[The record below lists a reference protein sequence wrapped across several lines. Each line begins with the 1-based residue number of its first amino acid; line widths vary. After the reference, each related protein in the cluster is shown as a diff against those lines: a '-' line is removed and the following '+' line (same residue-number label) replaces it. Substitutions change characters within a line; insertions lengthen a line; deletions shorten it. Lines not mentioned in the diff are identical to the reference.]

1 MMKRMILFAFATICC
16 YVHTS
21 AQWLEWQDI
30 TETNLTLTSVAN
42 TDGEEKDLEAADLNN
57 DGYVDVIS
65 VRKEPFSDSTEPPK
79 QDVLLMNVNGQL
91 IDQTSLY
98 APGFINTP
106 THARDV
112 YIGDLDGDGWKDV
125 VFANTFNQVP
135 LYYRNQGNDNNGNW
149 LGLVDETTARFP
161 ATLDDVPLICAV
173 KAADLT
179 GDGDLDLYFCNYKQN
194 NGTAKDF
201 LFIND
206 GNGFFTAQGE
216 SRLGELRNSAF
227 GTEVELKDID
237 NDGDNDVIKVST
249 LFNVAPWNNR
259 GVLVLYNNG
268 NGTFTNWQ
276 NITEPFT
283 NSPYMI
289 EVEDFNGDG
298 QLDLF
303 VVDDG
308 TDFSLISNTITPN
321 SNITFTQNLA
331 GAGGF
336 GGNVHTADFDL
347 DGDLDVAVADVDVD
361 IPPCLSARE
370 YVFLEN
376 NNGVFSDPYLNVPSV
391 WGKNTYDFAI
401 LDLNNDGL
409 QDVIQGNCEGYT
421 LLLSDNCD
429 IAPANADF
437 DLDGISDACDPCPT
451 NPDINC
457 TPNPNYPIV
466 DPNLSLPR
474 QWNEMLLES
483 IRLDLARP
491 TSHARNLFHTSI
503 AMWDAWS
510 VYNDQGCTYLLGE
523 SIDGFNCPFDGFTP
537 PTGSDAELEET
548 ISYAMYRIL
557 THRFGLS
564 NNGFLLKQA
573 YDNHMQVL
581 GYDINIT
588 TTDYASGNP
597 AALGNY
603 IGQCV
608 IDFGLQ
614 DNSNEQNDFANNF
627 YEPVNPPMV
636 VDNSGNPLMTDPNS
650 WQPLTLEI
658 FIDQSG
664 NVIPGATPD
673 FLSPEWGQV
682 TPYALSAADRTIN
695 QRDGFSYWV
704 YHDEGAPPTME
715 ADGSGQTDDY
725 QWGFQTVAMW
735 SSHLDPTDG
744 VMWDI
749 SPNSLG
755 NPAAYPTNIAGYP
768 NFYNQQNGG
777 TSDNGHNI
785 NPSTGQPYSSNIV
798 PRGDYARVLAEF
810 WADGPD
816 SETPPGH
823 WFTILNENV
832 ADHPSFQKRF
842 EGTGPILDDMEWY
855 IKSYLMLGG
864 GMHDAAVTAWGNKG
878 WYDYTRP
885 ISAIRYMA
893 DKGQSSNPAL
903 PNYDPEGMPLAPGYV
918 ELVQAGEPLAGAG
931 NVNVGKIKVKAWKGH
946 DAIQN
951 VDTDVAGVD
960 WILAEDWVPYQ
971 RPSFVTPPFAGYV
984 SGHSTFSA
992 AAATILTSLTGDAY
1006 FPGGMGTFTAPKD
1019 EFLVFEDGPSVDVV
1033 LQWATYQD
1041 AADQSALSRIW
1052 GGIHPPAD
1060 DIPGRRMGKAIGANA
1075 FNKTLSFFEDNNNN
1089 GSPDL
1094 CEPAGPCDAEGG
1106 DADGDGVCDDSD
1118 CDNTNPNLPATVGSS
1133 CNDGNANTEND
1144 VILADGCTCEGTPIN
1159 TGGCDIAIT
1168 ATNNSITISGLT
1180 DADVNAKIFN
1190 TSWQEQWGCNPWNG
1204 SPCNSTEIYNNVTVG
1219 TTYYVSI
1226 VSTNCNIFEVVT
1238 VTGGNGCTD
1247 NDNDGFCVADDCDD
1261 NDATIPATVGSACN
1275 DGNSNTTND
1284 VILADGCTCEG
1295 TPIGCTDNDND
1306 GFCAV
1311 DDCNDNDATIPATVG
1326 SACNDG
1332 NVNTENDVIQ
1342 SDGCSCE
1349 GTPINPGGCN
1359 IVVTA
1364 TNNAISITG
1373 MTDADV
1379 NAKIFN
1385 TSWQEQWGCNPWN
1398 GSPCNTTETYN
1409 NVTVGTT
1416 YYVSIVSTNCNIF
1429 EVVTVTGGNGCTD
1442 NDNDGFCI
1450 ADDCDDNDASIP
1462 ATVGSV
1468 CNDGN
1473 SNTTNDVILADGC
1486 TCEGT
1491 PINTGG
1497 CNSTYTVDNGSITFN
1512 NLTDPINAIKVID
1525 ETTFATIWE
1534 CNTWAI
1540 PCNTTEV
1547 VNSLPTGNY
1556 IISLNTYDAG
1566 WNSICNIYELVT
1578 ISGGNGCP
1586 DSDSDGTC
1594 DVDDCAPNNAN
1605 LPAAPGTACN
1615 DFNANT
1621 TDDVIQADGCTCEGS
1636 APTNCNAAFSVSGN
1650 SVTFSNINDPI
1661 SSIKILNLDYTAYW
1675 ECNTF
1680 DNGCNA
1686 TQTIENIPAGDY
1698 YISLNTYDAGW
1709 NVICNIFDIIT
1720 INNALPFV
1728 QPFENDVDKL
1738 AFDIY
1743 PNPFDDLLTVK
1754 FENGAEKEIQYEIF
1768 STHGIKLMHRTLE
1781 MEAGQLQFHIETDQ
1795 LKSGYYL
1802 LNIRLNDQMITKPI
1816 IKL

>member
-1 MMKRMILFAFATICC
+1 MRKVILFALAITFC
-16 YVHTS
+16 YTHSS

-30 TETNLTLTSVAN
+30 TTTNLTLSSVAN
-42 TDGEEKDLEAADLNN
+42 TDPEEKDLEVADLNN

-79 QDVLLMNVNGQL
+79 QDLLLMNVNGQL

-98 APGFINTP
+98 APGFISTP

-125 VFANTFNQVP
+125 VFANTFDQAP

-149 LGLVDETTARFP
+149 LGLIDETSTRFP
-161 ATLDDVPLICAV
+161 TTLDDIPLICAV

-179 GDGDLDLYFCNYKQN
+179 GDGNLDLYFCNYKQN

-206 GNGFFTAQGE
+206 GNGVFTAQGE

-237 NDGDNDVIKVST
+237 SDGDNDVIKVST

-259 GVLVLYNNG
+259 GVIVLYNNG

-276 NITEPFT
+276 NISLPYTT
-283 NSPYMI
+283 SPYMI
-289 EVEDFNGDG
+289 EVEDFNDDG

-308 TDFSLISNTITPN
+308 TDFSLISNTITAN

-331 GAGGF
+331 GATGF
-336 GGNVHTADFDL
+336 GGNVHAADFDL
-347 DGDLDVAVADVDVD
+347 DGDLDIAVADVDVD
-361 IPPCLSARE
+361 IPPCLSGRE
-370 YVFLEN
+370 FIFFEN
-376 NNGVFSDPYLNVPSV
+376 NNGIFTNPYLNVPHV
-391 WGKNTYDFAI
+391 WANNTYDFAI
-401 LDLNNDGL
+401 FDLNNDGL
-409 QDVIQGNCEGYT
+409 QDVIQGNCAGYT

-457 TPNPNYPIV
+457 TPNPNYPTV
-466 DPNLSLPR
+466 DTDLSLPR
-474 QWNEMLLES
+474 QWNELLLAS

-491 TSHARNLFHTSI
+491 TIHARNLFHTSI

-510 VYNDQGCTYLLGE
+510 VYKQEGCTYLLGE
-523 SIDGFNCPFDGFTP
+523 TIDGFTCPFDGFTP
-537 PTGSDAELEET
+537 PTGSDEELEET
-548 ISYAMYRIL
+548 ISYAMYKIL

-573 YDNHMQVL
+573 YDNHMLQL
-581 GYDINIT
+581 GYDINYT
-588 TTDYASGNP
+588 ATDYTTGNP

-603 IGQCV
+603 IGQCI

-614 DNSNEQNDFANNF
+614 DNANEQNDFANTI
-627 YEPVNPPMV
+627 YLPSNPPLV
-636 VDNSGNPLMTDPNS
+636 VDNAGNPSMTAPNN

-664 NVIPGATPD
+664 NVIPGATPE

-682 TPYALSAADRTIN
+682 TPFALSNTDRTIH
-695 QRDGFSYWV
+695 QRDGFDYWV
-704 YHDEGAPPTME
+704 YHDQGAPPTLQS
-715 ADGSGQTDDY
+715 DGNGQSDAY
-725 QWGFQTVAMW
+725 KWGFQTVVMW

-749 SPNSLG
+749 SPNNMG
-755 NPAAYPTNIAGYP
+755 NPASYPSNINGYP
-768 NFYNQQNGG
+768 NFYDQTNGG
-777 TSDNGHNI
+777 TSSNGYAV
-785 NPSTGQPYSSNIV
+785 NPSTGQAYSSNIV
-798 PRGDYARVLAEF
+798 PRGDFARVLAEF

-823 WFTILNENV
+823 WFTILNENI

-842 EGTGPILDDMEWY
+842 QGIGPVMDDMEWY

-864 GMHDAAVTAWGNKG
+864 GMHDAAITAWGNKG

-893 DKGQSSNPAL
+893 QKGQSSNPAL
-903 PNYDPEGMPLAPGYV
+903 PNYNPEGIPLRNGYV
-918 ELVQAGEPLAGAG
+918 ELIQTGDPLAGAG
-931 NVNVGKIKVKAWKGH
+931 NVNVGKIKIKAWKGH
-946 DAIQN
+946 EAIQN

-992 AAATILTSLTGDAY
+992 AAATILTNLTGDAY
-1006 FPGGMGTFTAPKD
+1006 FPGGLGTYTAQKD

-1060 DIPGRRMGKAIGANA
+1060 DIPGRKMGQLIGTDA

-1089 GSPDL
+1089 GTPDL
-1094 CEPAGPCDAEGG
+1094 CEPIGPCENEGG
-1106 DADGDGVCDDSD
+1106 DADGDGVCDNSD
-1118 CDNTNPNLPATVGSS
+1118 CDNTNPNLPAISGST
-1133 CNDGNANTEND
+1133 CDDGDPNTEND
-1144 VILADGCTCEGTPIN
+1144 MILADGCSCEGTPIN
-1159 TGGCDIAIT
+1159 TGNCNIIISGS
-1168 ATNNSITISGLT
+1168 NNIITISGMT
-1180 DADVNAKIFN
+1180 DSDVNAKIFN

-1204 SPCNSTEIYNNVTVG
+1204 SPCGNTEIYSGVTIG
-1219 TTYYVSI
+1219 ATYYVSI
-1226 VSTNCNIFEVVT
+1226 VSANCNIFEVVT
-1238 VTGGNGCTD
+1238 ISGGNGCTD
-1247 NDNDGFCVADDCDD
+1247 NDNDGFCAPVDCND
-1261 NDATIPATVGSACN
+1261 NDPSIPATVGSTCN
-1275 DGNSNTTND
+1275 DGNPNTDND
-1284 VILADGCTCEG
+1284 VILSDGCTCEG
-1295 TPIGCTDNDND
+1295 TPI
-1306 GFCAV
+1306 
-1311 DDCNDNDATIPATVG
+1311 
-1326 SACNDG
+1326 
-1332 NVNTENDVIQ
+1332 NT
-1342 SDGCSCE
+1342 
-1349 GTPINPGGCN
+1349 GGCN
-1359 IVVTA
+1359 IAVAA
-1364 TNNAISITG
+1364 TNSAITITG
-1373 MTDADV
+1373 MTDSDV

-1398 GSPCNTTETYN
+1398 GDACNTTETFS
-1409 NVTVGTT
+1409 NVSVGTT
-1416 YYVSIVSTNCNIF
+1416 YYVSIISSNCNIF

-1450 ADDCDDNDASIP
+1450 EDDCNDNDSSIP
-1462 ATVGSV
+1462 AIIGSA
-1468 CNDGN
+1468 CNDGDI
-1473 SNTTNDVILADGC
+1473 NTTNDIIQSDGC

-1491 PINTGG
+1491 PINSGG
-1497 CNSTYTVDNGSITFN
+1497 CNSSYTVNNNSISFS
-1512 NLTDPINAIKVID
+1512 NLNDPINAIKVIE
-1525 ETTFATIWE
+1525 ETTYTTIWE

-1540 PCNTTEV
+1540 PCNTTELV
-1547 VNSLPTGNY
+1547 ANLTTGNY

-1578 ISGGNGCP
+1578 VSSGPGCT
-1586 DSDSDGTC
+1586 DTDSDGTC
-1594 DVDDCAPNNAN
+1594 DIDDCAPNNAN
-1605 LPAAPGTACN
+1605 LPATPGTACN
-1615 DFNANT
+1615 DFDANT
-1621 TDDVIQADGCTCEGS
+1621 SNDVILSDGCTCEGS
-1636 APTNCNAAFSVSGN
+1636 STTSCNATYTVNGN
-1650 SVTFSNINDPI
+1650 AITFSNINDPVN
-1661 SSIKILNLDYTAYW
+1661 SIKIVNLDYTTYW
-1675 ECNTF
+1675 ECNTWLT
-1680 DNGCNA
+1680 GCNA
-1686 TQTIENIPAGDY
+1686 TQTIDNIPNGNY
-1698 YISLNTYDAGW
+1698 YISLNTYDASW
-1709 NVICNIFDIIT
+1709 NVICNIFEIVS
-1720 INNALPFV
+1720 INNALPRI
-1728 QPFENDVDKL
+1728 QPFDHTTAKL
-1738 AFDIY
+1738 EFDIY
-1743 PNPFDDLLTVK
+1743 PNPFDDILSVK
-1754 FENGAEKEIQYEIF
+1754 FEDNLEKEIQYEIF
-1768 STHGIKLMHRTLE
+1768 SAHGIKLMERQLNLE
-1781 MEAGQLQFHIETDQ
+1781 SGQQQFHIQTNHLQ
-1795 LKSGYYL
+1795 SGYYL
-1802 LNIRLNDQMITKPI
+1802 LRIKSGDQILSKPI
-1816 IKL
+1816 IKM